1 MYPFQDFESWQGL
14 MFLFLQNEEMEGRE
28 RRSALLYLQLLIMSS
43 VSNSSFLILLVQ
55 VLVS

>member
-1 MYPFQDFESWQGL
+1 MYPCQDFESWQGL

-43 VSNSSFLILLVQ
+43 VSNSSVLILLVQ